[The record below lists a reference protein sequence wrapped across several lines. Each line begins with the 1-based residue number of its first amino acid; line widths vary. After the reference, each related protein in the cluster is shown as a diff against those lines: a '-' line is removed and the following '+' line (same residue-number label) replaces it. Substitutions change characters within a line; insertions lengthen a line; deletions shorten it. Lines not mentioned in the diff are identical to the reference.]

1 MKHLSEALLLA
12 LLVGAPVMGQEAFYL
27 PPLGQQALWE
37 EFRDVYL
44 GRNRSD
50 LMEFCASGRKINKYG
65 GYYFDPRTQK
75 KKLELAL
82 SKGLSKKMADAMLSG
97 TAAAMAIA
105 CPEVR

>member
-1 MKHLSEALLLA
+1 M
-12 LLVGAPVMGQEAFYL
+12 MGQEAFYL
-27 PPLGQQALWE
+27 PPLGQQVLWE